1 MNDIS
6 PPEPPVTPPPVES
19 SKEERTWAMVCHL
32 AAFAGVIGVG
42 FGHIV
47 GPLIVWILKK
57 DQFPLV
63 ADQGKEALNFQI
75 SLTLYLIGAWAL
87 CFVFIG
93 FLLLPVIGI
102 AALVLVIMAAV
113 NANEGVAYRYPAT
126 IRFIK

>member
-1 MNDIS
+1 MNETNTPETPVA
-6 PPEPPVTPPPVES
+6 PPAIEAT
-19 SKEERTWAMVCHL
+19 KEERTWAMACHL
-32 AAFAGVIGVG
+32 SAFVGLIGVG
-42 FGHIV
+42 FGHVV
-47 GPLIVWILKK
+47 GPLIVWIWKK

-75 SLTLYLIGAWAL
+75 SLTIYILAAWAL

-93 FLLLPVIGI
+93 FILLPLLGI

-113 NANEGVAYRYPAT
+113 KANEGVAYRYPAT